1 MSKSYSGT
9 LQVVVFLAH
18 SLTIDL
24 SPLPTLIAI
33 LCPERLILFEH
44 RPFYDLLPSMF
55 VRTMRGAGRGVTT
68 SISPVFLAGHTMVC
82 PEELSTSCWAE

>member
-24 SPLPTLIAI
+24 ISLPTLIAI
-33 LCPERLILFEH
+33 LCPERLKLFEH

-55 VRTMRGAGRGVTT
+55 VRTMRGAGQGVHHQHK
-68 SISPVFLAGHTMVC
+68 SGLFGWPYDGVS
-82 PEELSTSCWAE
+82 